1 MPKIFF
7 VWHEIIFEKFACNLK
22 IGLYNADIITTEETM
37 NEMLI
42 LESLNDCKTR
52 NDVENLWTA
61 TYLQY
66 RDNAW
71 KVWKHF
77 EERRSEVIHTVQVFS
92 ESYKANGWD

>member
-1 MPKIFF
+1 MR
-7 VWHEIIFEKFACNLK
+7 
-22 IGLYNADIITTEETM
+22 GLRLCFQKPIDFLEFRAYNTDMITMEQMM

-66 RDNAW
+66 RDQAW

-92 ESYKANGWD
+92 DSYKANGWD